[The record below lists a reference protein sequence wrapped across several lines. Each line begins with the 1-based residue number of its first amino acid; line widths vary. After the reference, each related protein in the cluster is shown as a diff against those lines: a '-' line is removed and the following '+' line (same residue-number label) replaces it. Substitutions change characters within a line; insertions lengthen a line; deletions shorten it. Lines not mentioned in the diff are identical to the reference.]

1 MKFKL
6 SKYIVPSIVS
16 MVLVGTYTNIDG
28 FFIGSVSGD
37 DGLAA
42 INIVWPI
49 VAFITSPGTGIG
61 VGGSVL
67 MSALRGC
74 GKTSDSEKVGAFCAD
89 GFWTYRKRGFV
100 CDLQTACRFNGRAR
114 KCV

>member
-6 SKYIVPSIVS
+6 SKYIVPSVVS

-28 FFIGSVSGD
+28 FFIGNVSGD

-49 VAFITSPGTGIG
+49 VAFITSLGTGIG

-67 MSALRGC
+67 MSALRGS
-74 GKTSDSEKVGAFCAD
+74 GKTSDSENMKKSVL
-89 GFWTYRKRGFV
+89 FV
-100 CDLQTACRFNGRAR
+100 LAGLGLIASAVLFAVC
-114 KCV
+114 